1 MEDKKNRIKDIF
13 IKNNLCISNNPKGLT
28 KSWPK
33 SYIKK
38 FYDKNI
44 HFRKNN
50 KKRIRLLDFDCNNTY
65 QSILWEKIFENLILV
80 NKKLIFDDF
89 ESLKINNSF
98 DIIIVNK
105 INKIK
110 TSKNFR
116 KILNLLEFNG
126 ILIIE
131 DSGNSL
137 LFILKIFF
145 IFSLEYNI
153 IIEDYRLDNFLRNN
167 CLFIIKKYKR
177 NNIINFFQ
185 FIFNLL
191 KIIYYT
197 LIEISILFIDKT
209 KL

>member
-1 MEDKKNRIKDIF
+1 MEDNKNRIKDLF
-13 IKNNLCISNNPKGLT
+13 NKNNLCISNNPKGLT

-38 FYDKNI
+38 FYDKNL
-44 HFRKNN
+44 HFSKNN
-50 KKRIRLLDFDCNNTY
+50 KERIRLLDFDCDNTY
-65 QSILWEKIFENLILV
+65 QSILWGKIFENLILV

-89 ESLKINNSF
+89 ESLKNNSF

-105 INKIK
+105 IYKIK
-110 TSKNFR
+110 TSNNFR
-116 KILNLLEFNG
+116 KILNLLEING

-145 IFSLEYNI
+145 IFSLEYNLK
-153 IIEDYRLDNFLRNN
+153 IEDYRLDNFLRNN

-177 NNIINFFQ
+177 NNILNFFQ

-191 KIIYYT
+191 KIFYYT
-197 LIEISILFIDKT
+197 LMEISILFIDKT
-209 KL
+209 KP